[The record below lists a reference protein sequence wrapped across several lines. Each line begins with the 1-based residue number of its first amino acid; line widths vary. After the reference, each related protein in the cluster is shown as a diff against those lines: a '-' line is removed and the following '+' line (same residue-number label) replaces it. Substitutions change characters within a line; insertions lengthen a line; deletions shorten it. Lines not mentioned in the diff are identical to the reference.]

1 MNILEMCENMDICEL
16 FKQLEEENDVEVIEM
31 DDEEVTDEEVLD
43 IFINEDG
50 CGNSVMDSLMIA
62 SIAFDLFKQDPLNK
76 KRVEAIMAYFNN
88 LELEMS
94 QIRTFLH
101 EIKNPHDRD

>member
-62 SIAFDLFKQDPLNK
+62 SIAFELFPK
-76 KRVEAIMAYFNN
+76 EAEKPIDGRTKHGK
-88 LELEMS
+88 ELH
-94 QIRTFLH
+94 H
-101 EIKNPHDRD
+101 E